1 MDDVCAVIGKRSAG
15 LVCHG
20 VYDAEQSVGERHT
33 GQTLCVVHVVTG
45 GHIAVIGRD
54 KVLHDHLDCVDG
66 ERVGEI
72 AVCGGNI
79 RFNRMGHSIHT
90 GVRNELLRHRLGKVR
105 VNDGDIRG
113 NLEVGDRVLDAL
125 LIIGDD
131 GERGHFRCGAG
142 SRGNGAEVCLLAK
155 LRQAEDLAHILKRNV
170 RVFIFDPHSF
180 CGIDRRAAA
189 HRDDPIR
196 LELDHLLRTLHNGLN
211 RRVRLNAFNQL
222 DLHAGFLQI
231 ADCTVQKAETL
242 HGAAAYTNNSLLA
255 FKMLQFFQS
264 TLAMIQIAGK
274 CKSCHKSIALS
285 M

>member
-1 MDDVCAVIGKRSAG
+1 MRLYDLRTEYRENPMGLTAKAPRFSWKMESQEKDTLQTVYEIHVTDENGK
-15 LVCHG
+15 LVWNSG
-20 VYDAEQSVGERHT
+20 KKVSDQSVLISYEGEALASETLYTVQVSVADNHGNTESVEGTFET
-33 GQTLCVVHVVTG
+33 GIFDNTEFKAQMITSDFPEEETACPVFGKIFTLEK
-45 GHIAVIGRD
+45 
-54 KVLHDHLDCVDG
+54 KVKKA
-66 ERVGEI
+66 R
-72 AVCGGNI
+72 
-79 RFNRMGHSIHT
+79 
-90 GVRNELLRHRLGKVR
+90 
-105 VNDGDIRG
+105 
-113 NLEVGDRVLDAL
+113 LDAL

-142 SRGNGAEVCLLAK
+142 SRGNGAEVCLLAQ

-242 HGAAAYTNNSLLA
+242 HGAAAYTDDCTFS
-255 FKMLQFFQS
+255 FECFQC
-264 TLAMIQIAGK
+264 L
-274 CKSCHKSIALS
+274 
-285 M
+285 